1 MSDEPNPTP
10 PAVSENRRKIS
21 KLALPLAFLPSVL
34 LIGGISVLSTNLVPQ
49 VFQSPIFL
57 GIACLACIAC
67 CFSASILMFRQKT
80 VLAVVFGIL
89 FLLLNAAISF
99 FFGCATILTGAKF

>member
-34 LIGGISVLSTNLVPQ
+34 LIGGLSVLATNQAPQ
-49 VFQSPIFL
+49 VFQSPVFL
-57 GIACLACIAC
+57 GIICVVCIAC
-67 CFSASILMFRQKT
+67 CFTASILMFRRKT
-80 VLAVVFGIL
+80 VLAIMFGIL

-99 FFGCATILTGAKF
+99 FFGCATILTQVKF

>member
-1 MSDEPNPTP
+1 MNEPNQTQPGLP
-10 PAVSENRRKIS
+10 EPKRKIS
-21 KLALPLAFLPSVL
+21 RLALPLAFLPSVL
-34 LIGGISVLSTNLVPQ
+34 LIGGISVFSTNLVPQ

-67 CFSASILMFRQKT
+67 CFTASFLMIRQKT
-80 VLAVVFGIL
+80 VVAVVFGIL